1 MATGCR
7 VRPPNSSGHRSYRG
21 GHRAALL
28 TVFVILALTGL
39 YLDRPVKF
47 SSGSENLGEKQKLAQ
62 TSGTSLQVHP
72 KVFTNITD
80 ISVT

>member
-7 VRPPNSSGHRSYRG
+7 VRPPKSSGHRTYRG

-47 SSGSENLGEKQKLAQ
+47 TSGSENLGEKQKLAQ
-62 TSGTSLQVHP
+62 TPRTSLQVQP
-72 KVFTNITD
+72 SLN
-80 ISVT
+80 